1 MLPEGRIIHY
11 SERVNTNMKRT
22 LSLLAASASALALVT
37 VGASSTIAAA
47 PDVFSVTSLTTDNAV
62 YTEAQTLAGDDDG
75 FLGVTGTKFIF
86 SGDTATVAYDLSDLG
101 NGYVTDVDN
110 GDNENNWIFSDLKT
124 QTSYFYVAE
133 ETDES
138 GYDIT
143 GFQPLDQTGDVSGD
157 VVTLSETITINNS
170 EDDCTI
176 FASGYGRSAIW
187 DGCLG
192 VIYDIELPSGVVTT
206 VTDVATF
213 ADYED
218 STPLLLDWF
227 EVSNDVSQSTIVEYD
242 GSALRVLAVARTE
255 NDYPLGIY
263 RYSPQNV
270 ATDPALLLSF
280 GEDLEDNYVDLWK
293 FTASPATN
301 QWCAGVEDGWPL
313 INGDENIDELAFC
326 ASATFSTSAAPAPAP
341 EPALAATGLD
351 MTSTIAAGA
360 LVLLAGAGLV
370 LLARRR
376 SATN

>member
-1 MLPEGRIIHY
+1 
-11 SERVNTNMKRT
+11 MKRT
-22 LSLLAASASALALVT
+22 LSVLAASAGALAIAT

-47 PDVFSVTSLTTDNAV
+47 PDIFSVTSLTTDNAV
-62 YTEAQTLAGDDDG
+62 FTDAQPLAGDDDG

-86 SGDTATVAYDLSDLG
+86 SGDTATAAYDLSDMG

-110 GDNENNWIFSDLKT
+110 GENENNWIFSDLKT
-124 QTSYFYVAE
+124 QTSYFYVADD
-133 ETDES
+133 TPES
-138 GYDIT
+138 AYDMT
-143 GFQPLDQTGDVSGD
+143 GFQPLDQTGDVSGS
-157 VVTLSETITINNS
+157 VVTLSETITINNN

-176 FASGYGRSAIW
+176 FSSGYGRSAIW

-192 VIYDIELPSGVVTT
+192 IVYDIELPSGIVTT
-206 VTDVATF
+206 ITGVATF
-213 ADYED
+213 ADYEV
-218 STPLLLDWF
+218 SNPLLLDWS

-242 GSALRVLAVARTE
+242 GSALHVLAVARTV

-263 RYSPQNV
+263 RYDVQ
-270 ATDPALLLSF
+270 DPAADPTLVLSF
-280 GEDLEDNYVDLWK
+280 GDDLESNYVDIWK

-301 QWCAGVEDGWPL
+301 QWCAGSETGWDAITEEPVT
-313 INGDENIDELAFC
+313 ELAFC
-326 ASATFSTSAAPAPAP
+326 ASATFSNTAPAPAP